1 MPLILTKAPG
11 QKPCL
16 AIESLAMAG
25 GGPAKIRPVR
35 RRPWPGKG
43 WGRWAT
49 SPKARLRQELVL
61 QWHRRCCAEEPGGVG
76 RGGLMSGE
84 RQAR

>member
-25 GGPAKIRPVR
+25 GGSAKIRPVR

-43 WGRWAT
+43 WEGGRPHLRLDCDRSWCCSGT
-49 SPKARLRQELVL
+49 GDVARKSR
-61 QWHRRCCAEEPGGVG
+61 AA
-76 RGGLMSGE
+76 S
-84 RQAR
+84 AAAA